1 MRISDWS
8 SDVCFSDLRDEAP
21 LAEQMAA
28 ALLELAH
35 PGTAAA
41 AEKDDRL
48 GHHRAVLGE
57 TERQRVDPDAPGDV
71 GGGAAE
77 KCDGIGEARAVPVQP
92 QSLALGAPADL
103 ADSPAAPHPA
113 VRHQPWRES

>member
-1 MRISDWS
+1 
-8 SDVCFSDLRDEAP
+8 
-21 LAEQMAA
+21 MAA

-77 KCDGIGEARAVPVQP
+77 KGDGIGEARAVHVQL
-92 QSLALGAPADL
+92 QSLALGDL
-103 ADSPAAPHPA
+103 AEHGRASCGERVCRDVCIWVVARSLKKK
-113 VRHQPWRES
+113 

>member
-1 MRISDWS
+1 
-8 SDVCFSDLRDEAP
+8 
-21 LAEQMAA
+21 MAA

-77 KCDGIGEARAVPVQP
+77 KGDGIGEARAVHVQL
-92 QSLALGAPADL
+92 QSLALGDLADL
-103 ADSPAAPHPA
+103 ADLPGAPRGAYSVALVMLTAAG
-113 VRHQPWRES
+113 WT

>member
-1 MRISDWS
+1 
-8 SDVCFSDLRDEAP
+8 
-21 LAEQMAA
+21 MAA
-28 ALLELAH
+28 ALLEFAH

-77 KCDGIGEARAVPVQP
+77 KGDGIGEARAVLVQL
-92 QSLALGAPADL
+92 QSLALGDLADL
-103 ADSPAAPHPA
+103 ADLPGAP
-113 VRHQPWRES
+113 REAIFGREIGSAHVCTPVTNAHLVFRLLLEKK

>member
-1 MRISDWS
+1 
-8 SDVCFSDLRDEAP
+8 
-21 LAEQMAA
+21 MAA

-48 GHHRAVLGE
+48 GHHRAVLGK

-77 KCDGIGEARAVPVQP
+77 KGDGIGEARAVHVQL
-92 QSLALGAPADL
+92 QSLALRDLADL
-103 ADSPAAPHPA
+103 ADLPGAP
-113 VRHQPWRES
+113 REALFGRVGDADPRRLDLKIGRPSGREKGWKYG